1 MGGSEPNGS
10 KIVAVTPVHPR
21 HTRPPTHAARAG
33 QKIPTGRYRRS
44 DCTYRRMPTSHT
56 VHLRPVVEHR
66 QPLPK
71 TNRSLRLT
79 VRTRRMTEVFPPA
92 SPTLPERLERSQCR
106 GRPSYRLLDTLSA
119 QGLDDRAVRRRK
131 LKVVQ
136 L

>member
-44 DCTYRRMPTSHT
+44 DCRCRRMPTSHT
-56 VHLRPVVEHR
+56 VHLRPAVERR
-66 QPLPK
+66 QPPPQ

-79 VRTRRMTEVFPPA
+79 AQTRRLMEVFPPA
-92 SPTLPERLERSQCR
+92 SPTLPEGLEWSQYLER
-106 GRPSYRLLDTLSA
+106 PS
-119 QGLDDRAVRRRK
+119 
-131 LKVVQ
+131 
-136 L
+136 